1 MGNYCKLAGLKD
13 RQVLLILTDFQI
25 TDDRF
30 LVSLH
35 HLIALGSLRDL
46 YQQEDYD
53 TICKSFVRAAREA
66 GTLGE
71 PRDCWHE
78 YEKKVRDNFRV
89 VLCMSPVDE
98 TFRVRA
104 RQFPFITANTQIDWF
119 HDWPDEALLSVAESR
134 LEDFELLPDSQRDD
148 TVKALAGI
156 HRSVDSVSA
165 EFKRLTRRE
174 NFTTPKSYISFIELY
189 RSLMESKTSQLSGS
203 IERLENGLAKLSMAA
218 EQVDGLQ
225 EKLNVQEGELAE
237 AGRRVTEML
246 NRVFADSQQMEK
258 EREFADIEEQRVNAI
273 AEEVALH
280 RTACQKYEYVNAG
293 ISNKF

>member
-1 MGNYCKLAGLKD
+1 
-13 RQVLLILTDFQI
+13 
-25 TDDRF
+25 
-30 LVSLH
+30 
-35 HLIALGSLRDL
+35 
-46 YQQEDYD
+46 
-53 TICKSFVRAAREA
+53 
-66 GTLGE
+66 
-71 PRDCWHE
+71 
-78 YEKKVRDNFRV
+78 
-89 VLCMSPVDE
+89 
-98 TFRVRA
+98 
-104 RQFPFITANTQIDWF
+104 
-119 HDWPDEALLSVAESR
+119 
-134 LEDFELLPDSQRDD
+134 
-148 TVKALAGI
+148 
-156 HRSVDSVSA
+156 
-165 EFKRLTRRE
+165 
-174 NFTTPKSYISFIELY
+174 
-189 RSLMESKTSQLSGS
+189 LSGS